1 LTEKAKEYKLEIKS
15 CEKKLIFSQPKPFAS
30 CHAST
35 LVQTGQDS
43 FLCAW
48 FGGSKEGADDVDIW
62 SSSFRNGEWSSP
74 AKIAWL
80 DGVPLWNPVLFKAGN
95 DIILFYK
102 AGKPI
107 PQWYTLYKVSYDNG
121 LTWTE
126 EKELVPGDRGGRG
139 PVKNKPIRLKSGRI
153 VAPASVEAEFWDA
166 FADIS
171 DDGGIHWRKSRLVPV
186 QHETLASKGII
197 QPSLWQSRDGEVHM
211 FLRSTE
217 GKIFRSDSKDEG
229 ETWSPAYDSGL
240 PNNNSGLDLVMYD
253 PACLALVY
261 NPVGDNWGAR
271 TPLWL
276 SFSEDEG
283 KTWEKV
289 LTLEEGPGEFSYPT
303 IIAGTKTLY
312 ISYTWKR
319 QSIAFWKIQL

>member
-1 LTEKAKEYKLEIKS
+1 LEIKS
-15 CEKKLIFSQPKPFAS
+15 CKKTLIFSQPGPFAS

-35 LVQTGQDS
+35 LVQTGRDG

-62 SSSFRNGEWSSP
+62 SSRLQDREWSAP
-74 AKIAWL
+74 VKIAWL
-80 DGVPLWNPVLFKAGN
+80 DGVPLWNPVLFNNGN

-102 AGKPI
+102 AGKTI
-107 PQWYTLYKVSYDNG
+107 PLWYTLYKVSRDRG

-126 EKELVPGDRGGRG
+126 ERELVPGDRGGRG

-153 VAPASVEAEFWDA
+153 AAPASIEGEFWDA

-171 DDGGIHWRKSRLVPV
+171 DDGGIHWRKSKFVPV
-186 QHETLASKGII
+186 QHETLRSKGII
-197 QPSLWQSRDGEVHM
+197 QPSLWQSKDGEVHM

-217 GKIFRSDSKDEG
+217 GMIFRSDSKDEG

-240 PNNNSGLDLVMYD
+240 PNNNSGIDLVMYD
-253 PACLALVY
+253 SVCLALVY

-276 SFSEDEG
+276 SFSNDNG

-289 LTLEEGPGEFSYPT
+289 LTLEEGPGEFSYPA
-303 IIAGTKTLY
+303 IIAGAKALY